1 MRHIKMSWRSPA
13 RLGAGVIVAAALM
26 AAGSAGA
33 SSAIG
38 PVAATAG
45 GAVRGM
51 TVNSTEE
58 FLGLPYAA
66 PPTGA
71 LRWQPPAPPAPW
83 SGVREA
89 VTFAPHCP
97 QPPTPFGMASKS
109 EDCLY
114 LNVFAPAHATGNLPV
129 MVWIHGGAFLV
140 GESNDYDPAALVRRG
155 VVVVT
160 LNYRLGALGFLA
172 DSALASRPGGPSGNY
187 GLMDQQAALH
197 WVQRNIRGFGGNPR
211 DVTIFGQ
218 STGGQSVL
226 AQMASPGARGLFTQA
241 IVESGTDELTQAPLA
256 TAEAAGAAFAAKVGC
271 AAGTPAS
278 TAACLRSLPVSII
291 VGNEDSFGYEPDVDG
306 AVLPRSVKTAL
317 ASGQFNR
324 VPVITGTN
332 HDEYRLFVGYY
343 GTPVTAANYQA
354 MIASTLG

>member
-1 MRHIKMSWRSPA
+1 M
-13 RLGAGVIVAAALM
+13 AAALM
-26 AAGSAGA
+26 AGGSAGA
-33 SSAIG
+33 SSATG
-38 PVAATAG
+38 PGAGQVVATAD

-51 TVNSTEE
+51 TVNSAEE

-66 PPTGA
+66 PPAGA

-97 QPPTPFGMASKS
+97 QPPTPFGLASTS

-129 MVWIHGGAFLV
+129 MVWIHGGAFLA
-140 GESNDYDPAALVRRG
+140 GESNDYNPAALVRRG
-155 VVVVT
+155 VVMVT

-172 DSALASRPGGPSGNY
+172 GSALANRPGGPSGNY
-187 GLMDQQAALH
+187 GLMDQQAALR
-197 WVQRNIRGFGGNPR
+197 WVQRNIRGFGDNPR

-226 AQMASPGARGLFTQA
+226 AQMASPGARGLFAHA

-256 TAEAAGAAFAAKVGC
+256 TAEAAGGAFADKVGC
-271 AAGTPAS
+271 TAGNSAG
-278 TAACLRSLPVSII
+278 TAACLRSLRYRPSSATRTPATSPTSTGWCSPSRSRPPWPAVS
-291 VGNEDSFGYEPDVDG
+291 S
-306 AVLPRSVKTAL
+306 
-317 ASGQFNR
+317 
-324 VPVITGTN
+324 TGS
-332 HDEYRLFVGYY
+332 
-343 GTPVTAANYQA
+343 Q
-354 MIASTLG
+354 